1 MLPYLLLYPAFDHAK
16 TKARMADPKV
26 VHLAA
31 QDRIDFLNHLLYRPA
46 DMLPEDL
53 PELFE
58 QRCPPLQLGRIVWS
72 PLPPKAQYA
81 PILKTHEGKTLS
93 LFRSTIRLLSSLIA
107 TPSFANFSRSRLS
120 TAFGL

>member
-26 VHLAA
+26 VHPAA
-31 QDRIDFLNHLLYRPA
+31 QNRIDFLNHFLYRPA

-58 QRCPPLQLGRIVWS
+58 QRCPLLQLGRIVWS

-81 PILKTHEGKTLS
+81 PILKSQEGKTLS
-93 LFRSTIRLLSSLIA
+93 LFQIHHPTLVLVDRNA
-107 TPSFANFSRSRLS
+107 
-120 TAFGL
+120 